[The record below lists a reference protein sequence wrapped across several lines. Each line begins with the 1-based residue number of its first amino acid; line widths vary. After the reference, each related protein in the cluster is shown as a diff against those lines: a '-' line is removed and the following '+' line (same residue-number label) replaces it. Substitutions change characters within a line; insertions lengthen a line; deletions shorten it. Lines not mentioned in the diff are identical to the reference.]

1 MKSLQER
8 KAELFKMFEDGCASC
23 GGDGG
28 MSVGDDG
35 YTGAADA
42 AGPTAGYDPVM
53 KKVQRRKKKRTGVN
67 EGKKPLPDF
76 KMMLKA
82 SNLETKDEKDKEKA
96 HRNAERARKIRANI
110 K

>member
-42 AGPTAGYDPVM
+42 AGPTAGYDPAM
-53 KKVQRRKKKRTGVN
+53 SKINRIRKK
-67 EGKKPLPDF
+67 
-76 KMMLKA
+76 
-82 SNLETKDEKDKEKA
+82 
-96 HRNAERARKIRANI
+96 RKNRIQPS
-110 K
+110 

>member
-1 MKSLQER
+1 MAKYQRSIQER
-8 KAELFKMFEDGCASC
+8 KLSIFEDGCASC
-23 GGDGG
+23 GGGMAVGDGG
-28 MSVGDDG
+28 F
-35 YTGAADA
+35 TGEADA
-42 AGPTAGYDPVM
+42 EGPVAGYDPVM
-53 KKVQRRKKKRTGVN
+53 SRVKRRKKKRTGVN